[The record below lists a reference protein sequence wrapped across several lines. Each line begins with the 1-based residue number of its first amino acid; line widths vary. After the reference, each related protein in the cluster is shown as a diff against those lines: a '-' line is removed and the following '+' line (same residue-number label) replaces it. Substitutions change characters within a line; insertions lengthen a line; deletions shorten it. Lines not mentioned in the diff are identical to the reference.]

1 MTEKETPAAN
11 EDKDRIHNEA
21 PSEGDTSQ
29 SPDSERRHTQEAAEG
44 DDTDGK
50 K

>member
-11 EDKDRIHNEA
+11 DDKNRVHNEA

-29 SPDSERRHTQEAAEG
+29 PPASDRMHTQEAAEG
-44 DDTDGK
+44 DDADGNT
-50 K
+50 